1 MKTHGENFIVQYD
14 KGSIRNYD
22 LGSGIVIEIAAECN
36 MDIRGN
42 SDQIGTI
49 VSAPADEKFFK
60 DGDTVLTHYLAS
72 ADSGRFSY
80 GGQDYYKVTKAQM
93 FAKIHEDGE
102 LEPAEDIYF
111 CSDIVVDSTTES
123 GILTTIDGKK
133 NELLRLVITHIPSS
147 INKMWADDKINV
159 GDVIMPFDNY
169 NYRFTYNKKEYVKIE
184 HKFISGV
191 YSMLPNTIGKIFA
204 NTVQKLNRNVS
215 FLAKNQYYEAAI
227 GPFGEELQYRTT
239 TSEPGTAEAY
249 LETMVNPFS
258 SRTYKGGFTL
268 TPKQIE
274 QEKALYRRSMNIH
287 TTMVNLA
294 LAYAELTGSEYVI
307 EFEGK
312 KMDLM
317 SLIADQMKNEFTFST
332 GDTRKQQAMSE
343 IRQTY
348 SAKYSLPMSVYRAE
362 LKRRGELKFYAMQ
375 NVENA
380 VNNGVIATAQSYIRQ
395 NNLFM
400 AQQTIENFFNLY
412 AKARSGANANYE
424 KDFKNRERNILEE
437 MRRQGVIKKEEYE
450 KLVGIGGK

>member
-36 MDIRGN
+36 VDIRGN

-60 DGDTVLTHYLAS
+60 DGDKVLTHYLAS

-147 INKMWADDKINV
+147 ISKVWADDKINV

-191 YSMLPNTIGKIFA
+191 YLD
-204 NTVQKLNRNVS
+204 
-215 FLAKNQYYEAAI
+215 
-227 GPFGEELQYRTT
+227 
-239 TSEPGTAEAY
+239 
-249 LETMVNPFS
+249 
-258 SRTYKGGFTL
+258 
-268 TPKQIE
+268 
-274 QEKALYRRSMNIH
+274 EK
-287 TTMVNLA
+287 
-294 LAYAELTGSEYVI
+294 
-307 EFEGK
+307 K
-312 KMDLM
+312 
-317 SLIADQMKNEFTFST
+317 ST
-332 GDTRKQQAMSE
+332 
-343 IRQTY
+343 
-348 SAKYSLPMSVYRAE
+348 
-362 LKRRGELKFYAMQ
+362 
-375 NVENA
+375 
-380 VNNGVIATAQSYIRQ
+380 
-395 NNLFM
+395 
-400 AQQTIENFFNLY
+400 
-412 AKARSGANANYE
+412 
-424 KDFKNRERNILEE
+424 
-437 MRRQGVIKKEEYE
+437 
-450 KLVGIGGK
+450 